1 LEIIRDQIAIG
12 RQIYIVYPL
21 IQESAKMDFKDL
33 MDGHESIS
41 RDFPLPQYFN
51 TTRKDETR

>member
-1 LEIIRDQIAIG
+1 
-12 RQIYIVYPL
+12 
-21 IQESAKMDFKDL
+21 

-51 TTRKDETR
+51 TTRKDETRW

>member
-1 LEIIRDQIAIG
+1 
-12 RQIYIVYPL
+12 
-21 IQESAKMDFKDL
+21 MDFKDL

-41 RDFPLPQYFN
+41 RDFPLPVFYFN